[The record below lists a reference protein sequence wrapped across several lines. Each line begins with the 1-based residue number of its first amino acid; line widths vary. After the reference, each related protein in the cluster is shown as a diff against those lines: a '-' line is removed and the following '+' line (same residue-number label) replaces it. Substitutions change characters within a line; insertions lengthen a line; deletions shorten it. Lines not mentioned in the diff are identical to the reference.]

1 MMKHPVYLF
10 DFDGTLVDSMPTWAS
25 QMTNILDKRNISYPH
40 NLIEIITPLGTM
52 GCLEYFRNELG
63 AVFENEEI
71 LKEMLDFALPEY
83 RDRIP
88 LKEGV
93 LEYLKLMKEKGHRLC
108 VLTASPHI
116 TLDPCLKRLGIFD
129 IFENVWSCDD
139 FNTTKANP
147 EIYHM
152 VAEKLGVEIG
162 EIAFFDDNINAIQ
175 TAKTAGTYT
184 VGIFDETGKGFVKE
198 MKETADCYFEKLKD
212 AEEV

>member
-1 MMKHPVYLF
+1 MKHPVYLF

-25 QMTNILDKRNISYPH
+25 QMTNILDMYEVNYPD

-63 AVFENEEI
+63 MVFDDEEV
-71 LKEMLDFALPEY
+71 LAEMLAFALPAY
-83 RDRIP
+83 RDTIP
-88 LKEGV
+88 VKEGV
-93 LEYLKLMKEKGHRLC
+93 IDYLKNMKEKGHRLS

-116 TLDPCLKRLGIFD
+116 TLDPCLKRIGIFD

-152 VAEKLGVEIG
+152 VAEKLGVKIG
-162 EIAFFDDNINAIQ
+162 DIAFFDDNINAIE

-184 VGIFDETGKGFVKE
+184 VGIFDETGKGFIKE
-198 MKETADCYFEKLKD
+198 MKETADIYFETLKE

>member
-1 MMKHPVYLF
+1 MKHSVYLF
-10 DFDGTLVDSMPTWAS
+10 DFDGTLVDSMPTWAG
-25 QMTNILDKRNISYPH
+25 QMTNILDKRNVSYPD

-63 AVFENEEI
+63 MVFENDEV
-71 LKEMLDFALPEY
+71 LAEMLAFALPAY
-83 RDRIP
+83 RDKIP
-88 LKEGV
+88 AKDGV
-93 LEYLKLMKEKGHRLC
+93 IDYLKSMKEKGHRLC

-116 TLDPCLKRLGIFD
+116 TLDPCLKRIGIFD

-152 VAEKLGVEIG
+152 VAEKLSVEIG
-162 EIAFFDDNINAIQ
+162 EIAFFDDNINAIE

-184 VGIFDETGKGFVKE
+184 VGIFDETGKGFIKE
-198 MKETADCYFEKLKD
+198 MKETADVYFETLKD

>member
-1 MMKHPVYLF
+1 MKYPVYLF
-10 DFDGTLVDSMPTWAS
+10 DFDGTLVDSMPTWAR
-25 QMTNILDKRNISYPH
+25 QMTNILDKRNVKYPD

-52 GCLEYFRNELG
+52 GCLKYFRSELG
-63 AVFENEEI
+63 MVFDDDDV
-71 LKEMLDFALPEY
+71 LAEMLAFALPAY
-83 RDRIP
+83 RDEIP
-88 LKEGV
+88 AKEGV
-93 LEYLKLMKEKGHRLC
+93 VEYLKSMKEKGHRLS
-108 VLTASPHI
+108 VLTASPHV
-116 TLDPCLKRLGIFD
+116 TLDPCLERLGIFD

-212 AEEV
+212 AEEI

>member
-1 MMKHPVYLF
+1 MKHSVYLF
-10 DFDGTLVDSMPTWAS
+10 DFDGTLVDSMPTWAG
-25 QMTNILDKRNISYPH
+25 QMTNILDKRNVSYPD

-52 GCLEYFRNELG
+52 GCLEYFRRELG
-63 AVFENEEI
+63 MVFDNDEV
-71 LKEMLDFALPEY
+71 LAEMLAFALPAY
-83 RDRIP
+83 RDEIP
-88 LKEGV
+88 AKEGV
-93 LEYLKLMKEKGHRLC
+93 IDYLKNMKEKGHRLC

-116 TLDPCLKRLGIFD
+116 TLDPCLERIGIFD

-152 VAEKLGVEIG
+152 VADKLGVEIG
-162 EIAFFDDNINAIQ
+162 DVAFFDDNINAIE

-184 VGIFDETGKGFVKE
+184 VGIFDETGKGFINE
-198 MKETADCYFEKLKD
+198 MKETADVYFETLKD